1 MPPDAAPK
9 LTDVVPA
16 IAARLNPD
24 RIGTGPLAMLR
35 RLDPRGRLAVPALHR
50 LLWQHLPD
58 ECLAGDGLRSWALL
72 VHAMALAA
80 PDLLRRRDDGLGGA
94 LHAAGYSE
102 GRLIRLLEA
111 RAEDLPG
118 VVPRMV
124 RFLVAKGEALDPVAL
139 AWFVLGVAAGGA
151 GAERQRELI
160 AGDYYRA
167 ERDANRP
174 ASPSAPLAAQERR

>member
-9 LTDVVPA
+9 LADVVSA
-16 IAARLNPD
+16 VVARLDPD

-35 RLDPRGRLAVPALHR
+35 RLDPAGSLAVPALQR
-50 LLWQHLPD
+50 LLWQHVPD
-58 ECLAGDGLRSWALL
+58 KWLEGGGLRRWALL
-72 VHAMALAA
+72 IHAMALAA
-80 PDLLRRRDDGLGGA
+80 PDLLRGGNGLGRA

-118 VVPRMV
+118 GVPRMV
-124 RFLVAKGEALDPVAL
+124 RFMVAKGEALDPLAL
-139 AWFVLGVAAGGA
+139 AWFVHGVAAGGDA
-151 GAERQRELI
+151 AERQRERI

-174 ASPSAPLAAQERR
+174 VSPSAPLVAQERR